1 MHEDQEKHAKI
12 GQFLQSGRHLLEEAS
27 QTFGR
32 TLRSEE
38 YWLFG
43 VGLAALTLGHLN
55 SQPYAVDRFDFL
67 LEELGYQGV
76 KGDWWGRFVTEISTM
91 GSAGMLW
98 PVFERK
104 SSGQIEP
111 TGCRVRADFD
121 GTDAYWLA
129 LSHVAGALVRNTK
142 DQESIEELAEIIV
155 TLIEDGRTPVLEEAL
170 LEIFGT
176 FKGADHT
183 GWGAADDQIP

>member
-1 MHEDQEKHAKI
+1 MHEDKQNHSQV

-32 TLRSEE
+32 TLRPEE

-55 SQPYAVDRFDFL
+55 SQPYAIDRFDLL

-104 SSGQIEP
+104 ESGQIEP
-111 TGCRVRADFD
+111 TGCQIRTDFN

-129 LSHVAGALVRNTK
+129 LAHVAGALAGNQK
-142 DQESIEELAEIIV
+142 DADAIAELAEIIV
-155 TLIEDGRTPVLEEAL
+155 TLVEDERTAPLEEAL

-176 FKGADHT
+176 FQGADHREA
-183 GWGAADDQIP
+183 GV